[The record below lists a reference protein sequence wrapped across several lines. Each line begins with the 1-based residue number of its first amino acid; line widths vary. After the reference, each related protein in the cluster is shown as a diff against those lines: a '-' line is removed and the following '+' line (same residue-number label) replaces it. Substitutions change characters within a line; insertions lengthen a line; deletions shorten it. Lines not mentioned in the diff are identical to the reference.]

1 MASILTPSR
10 EQNALFANELRGMPL
25 MASASGY
32 TERIK
37 NGIGRNE
44 GRGSKKHHRA
54 ENATPSP
61 PRLLITPSFSIYS
74 LLLVR
79 RLKRAQSKCIG
90 QCL

>member
-37 NGIGRNE
+37 DGTLGETKE
-44 GRGSKKHHRA
+44 G
-54 ENATPSP
+54 E
-61 PRLLITPSFSIYS
+61 
-74 LLLVR
+74 
-79 RLKRAQSKCIG
+79 
-90 QCL
+90 